1 LDTGAPLHQTRLTAS
16 IWLLG
21 LGYTSRKGAKI
32 SGMTLTDV
40 EKMEDGGKKKLKSK
54 SD

>member
-1 LDTGAPLHQTRLTAS
+1 MDTGAPLHQTHLTTS

-21 LGYTSRKGAKI
+21 LEYTIRKSATF

-40 EKMEDGGKKKLKSK
+40 EKMEDGGKKKPKDR

>member
-1 LDTGAPLHQTRLTAS
+1 MDTGAPVHQTRLTTS

-21 LGYTSRKGAKI
+21 LEYTIRKDAKI

-40 EKMEDGGKKKLKSK
+40 EKMEDGGKKKPKDRSE
-54 SD
+54 

>member
-1 LDTGAPLHQTRLTAS
+1 MDTGAPLHQTHLTTP

-21 LGYTSRKGAKI
+21 LEYTSRKGAKI

-40 EKMEDGGKKKLKSK
+40 EKMEDGGKKKLKSR
-54 SD
+54 SE